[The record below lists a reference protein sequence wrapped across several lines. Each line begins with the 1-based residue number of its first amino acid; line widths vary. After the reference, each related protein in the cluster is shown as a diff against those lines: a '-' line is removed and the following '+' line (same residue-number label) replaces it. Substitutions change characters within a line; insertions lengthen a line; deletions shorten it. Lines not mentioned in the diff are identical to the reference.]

1 MFISIM
7 YNSSRASL
15 GHQNACKHIDCNQQ
29 VSAAL
34 GLQQQCRNEA
44 TAIMVEVVYCF
55 RYESAAAAAAAI

>member
-1 MFISIM
+1 MC
-7 YNSSRASL
+7 NSSRAGL

-44 TAIMVEVVYCF
+44 AAIMVAVVYCF
-55 RYESAAAAAAAI
+55 HHESAAAAAAI